1 MNRHSIYAAFL
12 LALAA
17 VVLPTTGHAYP
28 NKPVQFV
35 VTYPPGA
42 ANDILARTLAPHLS
56 KKWGQQVIVDNRA
69 GANGIVGTDLVAKA
83 APDGNTLVLGT
94 DGPLAINPALYPSLP
109 YDPVTDFAPITQ
121 LARYQLVLITTEAT
135 SVADLVSRAK
145 RQPGKINYA
154 SVGIG
159 SQHHLAME
167 LFKSMAGIDI
177 VHVPYKGAAPALI
190 GMMGGEVSAMFNGT
204 AAVREFVRDGKVKP
218 LAVSAGSRSP
228 VMPDVPTIAESGY
241 PQFNIAVWFGVLAPA
256 KTPPEIVQQIH
267 DAFGEVLKI
276 PEVRDA
282 LLGQGLEPAPSQ
294 PAEFAA
300 FIRAERDKWVGIV
313 KLSGASLSN

>member
-1 MNRHSIYAAFL
+1 MKRFSIQASFL
-12 LALAA
+12 MALAA
-17 VVLPTTGHAYP
+17 LVAPTIAHAFP

-42 ANDILARTLAPHLS
+42 ANDILARTLAPYLS
-56 KKWGQQVIVDNRA
+56 KKWGQQVIVDNRP

-83 APDGNTLVLGT
+83 NPDGHTLVLGT
-94 DGPLAINPALYPSLP
+94 DGPLAINSALYPSLP
-109 YDPVTDFAPITQ
+109 YDPVADFAPITQ
-121 LARYQLVLITTEAT
+121 LARYQLVLISTEAT
-135 SVADLVSRAK
+135 SVSDLVSRAK

-167 LFKSMAGIDI
+167 LFKSMAGVDI
-177 VHVPYKGAAPALI
+177 VHVPYKGAAPALV
-190 GMMGGEVSAMFNGT
+190 GMLGGEVSVMFNGT

-218 LAVSAGSRSP
+218 LAVSAGTRSP
-228 VMPDVPTIAESGY
+228 VMPEVATIGESGY
-241 PQFNIAVWFGVLAPA
+241 PKFNIAVWFGVLAPA

-267 DAFGEVLKI
+267 DAYVEVLKI
-276 PEVRDA
+276 AEVRDA
-282 LLGQGLEPAPSQ
+282 LLGQGLEPTVSQ

-300 FIRAERDKWVGIV
+300 FIRAERDKWASIV
-313 KLSGASLSN
+313 KLSGATLSN